1 MKVQVAMRNTP
12 TRTRIIAW
20 MLIALIAAWTLAACG
35 GEDSESG
42 PSVAATPTPILDDN
56 GAVSD
61 DQPVQ
66 RERLLLAVDDVRSA
80 AYNPDGSQIA
90 LSSGSAVHIL
100 TADLEPVRTLTGHSA
115 AVRAVAWSPDGE
127 RIASASLDNTA
138 RIWDAAT
145 GQLITTLVGHA
156 DWVLGVA
163 WSPDGA
169 RIVTGSTDNSLR
181 LWDAQSGDEL
191 VRLGASRVMAIQVAF
206 SNQDIFEAIAD
217 LHYAETILSMVER
230 EPLSALVE
238 QIIAHNY
245 SVTIAFDDPA
255 LVERLLR
262 LYGTAYRVR
271 VTVDD
276 DDINAQIDA
285 LSDAETLQLVGMLND
300 AQIADMLAEYSE
312 AEAVI
317 AAINARDDAA
327 LIRAVNQLQQEAIV
341 LVIEQA
347 DGSTTTASLAD
358 DDFIAM
364 LAGLDGE
371 DLSISFGIENEAE
384 ITAKL
389 QDPDFVAAVQQLADA
404 QDTIGALT
412 SREDA
417 SLLLLM
423 RYLLNHEHTL
433 ALMTGNTAL
442 DDDLRTLDNATTERM
457 IDLLQNAEL
466 MAALQQLS
474 AEEFVASET
483 DQPFSTLTAALAPLD
498 YQVVFTVDDPA
509 LADEVAALTPEDAVQ
524 AARLL
529 DDAVMR
535 YAIARADDAAAS
547 REAILARDDADLIAA
562 LRKLEGPRT
571 VETIISAI
579 PGESEVRVS
588 RKRNEADYVLNFVLS
603 DETSIVETS
612 ALSDEEIVAQ
622 FAALDADAVLA
633 RIDAG
638 EYAPEPALDAAD
650 IALIMQHIPSDMFT
664 VSVQREANAHTNS
677 VMAVAWSP
685 TGDLIASTSS
695 DLTVRLWDPAGGM
708 LLAQFERDDTGITLA
723 WSPDGTLLADG
734 GWSNDVT
741 LWDVSGGA
749 EAADDFATL
758 DGHDRRVLALA
769 WSPDGEALVTGGR
782 EGRVHVWDVASGDE
796 RAALDAHNGEV
807 RAVAWSPDGSTI
819 LSAGTDGMLRLW
831 DVSALAGE

>member
-1 MKVQVAMRNTP
+1 MRSQFATRTIL

-20 MLIALIAAWTLAACG
+20 MLIALFAAWTLAACG
-35 GEDSESG
+35 GEDGESE
-42 PSVAATPTPILDDN
+42 PPVAATPTPILDDS
-56 GAVSD
+56 GAVSG

-66 RERLLLAVDDVRSA
+66 RERLVLAVDDVRSA
-80 AYNPDGSQIA
+80 AYSSDGSQIA
-90 LSSGSAVHIL
+90 LSSGSTVQIV
-100 TADLEPVRTLTGHSA
+100 TADLEPVRTLAGHSA
-115 AVRAVAWSPDGE
+115 AVRAVAWSPDGT

-145 GQLITTLVGHA
+145 GQLITTLAGHG
-156 DWVLGVA
+156 DWVLGVG
-163 WSPDGA
+163 WSPDGT
-169 RIVTGSTDNSLR
+169 RVVTGSTDNSLR

-191 VRLGASRVMAIQVAF
+191 MRLGASRVMAIQVAF
-206 SNQDIFEAIAD
+206 SDQGIFEAIAD
-217 LHYAETILSMVER
+217 LHYAETILNMVER
-230 EPLSALVE
+230 ETLSALVE
-238 QIIAHNY
+238 QIIEHDY

-255 LVERLLR
+255 LVERLIR
-262 LYGTAYRVR
+262 LHSTAYRVH

-285 LSDAETLQLVGMLND
+285 LSDAEALHLVGMLND
-300 AQIADMLAEYSE
+300 AQIVDMLAEYSE

-327 LIRAVNQLQQEAIV
+327 LIRTVNQLQQEEIV
-341 LVIEQA
+341 LVIERT
-347 DGSTTTASLAD
+347 DGTTTTASLD
-358 DDFIAM
+358 EDDFIATI
-364 LAGLDGE
+364 ADLDGE
-371 DLSISFGIENEAE
+371 DLSLSFGIENEAA

-389 QDPDFVAAVQQLADA
+389 QDPDFVAAVQRLADA

-417 SLLLLM
+417 SILLLM

-433 ALMTGNTAL
+433 TLVTGSAAL
-442 DDDLRTLDNATTERM
+442 DDNLRTLDNATTELM
-457 IDLLQNAEL
+457 IDLLRDIEL
-466 MAALQQLS
+466 MAALQRLS
-474 AEEFVASET
+474 AKAFVASET

-498 YQVVFTVDDPA
+498 YQVVLAVDDPA
-509 LADEVAALTPEDAVQ
+509 LADEVAALTPEEASR

-529 DDAVMR
+529 DDAVTH
-535 YAIARADDAAAS
+535 YAIAHADDAAEL
-547 REAILARDDADLIAA
+547 RDTILARDNADLIAV

-579 PGESEVRVS
+579 PGESNVRIS
-588 RKRNEADYVLNFVLS
+588 RKRSEADYVLSFMLN
-603 DETSIVETS
+603 DEDTIVEAS
-612 ALSDEEIVAQ
+612 ALSDEEIAAQ
-622 FAALDADAVLA
+622 FAALSADAVLA

-638 EYAPEPALDAAD
+638 EYVPEPALDAAD
-650 IALIMQHIPSDMFT
+650 IALIMQYIPSEMFT
-664 VSVQREANAHTNS
+664 VSVQREVNAHTNS

-685 TGDLIASTSS
+685 TGAWIASTSS
-695 DLTVRLWDPAGGM
+695 DLTVRLWDPESTI
-708 LLAQFERDDTGITLA
+708 LQAQFERDDTGTALA
-723 WSPDGTLLADG
+723 WSPDGMLLAEG

-741 LWDVSGGA
+741 LWDVSGSA

-769 WSPDGEALVTGGR
+769 WSPEGDALVTGGR
-782 EGRVHVWDVASGDE
+782 EGRVYVWDVASGDE

-819 LSAGTDGMLRLW
+819 LSAGTDGMVRLW
-831 DVSALAGE
+831 DVSALASE